1 MTNHDILTVNVTQA
15 VADFYPGLSDSHVEY
30 VAEKIVRNFDYSI
43 IYDTIHDEIEVIAD
57 NEGIE
62 LEGMDGVSEE
72 EIVIG
77 TRANGDIQLIKGNK
91 VIPLV
96 DEHTHDSEGC

>member
-15 VADFYPGLSDSHVEY
+15 VADFYPGLSDERVEFLSDS
-30 VAEKIVRNFDYSI
+30 IIRNFDYSI
-43 IYDTIHDEIEVIAD
+43 IYDTIHDEIVEVAD

>member
-15 VADFYPGLSDSHVEY
+15 VADFYPGLSDEIVEFLSDS
-30 VAEKIVRNFDYSI
+30 IIRNFDYSI
-43 IYDTIHDEIEVIAD
+43 IYDTIHDDLTLLAD
-57 NEGIE
+57 KYEIE

-72 EIVIG
+72 EILIG
-77 TRANGDIQLIKGNK
+77 TRANGDVQLIKGNK

>member
-15 VADFYPGLSDSHVEY
+15 VADFYPGLSDSHVDY
-30 VAEKIVRNFDYSI
+30 VAEKIVRDFDYSI
-43 IYDTIHDEIEVIAD
+43 IYDTIHDDLTLLAD
-57 NEGIE
+57 KYEIE

-72 EIVIG
+72 EILIG

>member
-15 VADFYPGLSDSHVEY
+15 VADFYPGLSDERVEFLS
-30 VAEKIVRNFDYSI
+30 ESIIRNFDYSI
-43 IYDTIHDEIEVIAD
+43 IYDTIHDDLTLLAD
-57 NEGIE
+57 KYQIE

-77 TRANGDIQLIKGNK
+77 TRANGEVQLIKGNK
-91 VIPLV
+91 VIPLT

>member
-1 MTNHDILTVNVTQA
+1 MTHHDILTVNVTQA
-15 VADFYPGLSDSHVEY
+15 VADFYPGLSDERVEFLS
-30 VAEKIVRNFDYSI
+30 ESIIRNFDYSI
-43 IYDTIHDEIEVIAD
+43 IYDTIHDDLTLLAD
-57 NEGIE
+57 KYQIE

-77 TRANGDIQLIKGNK
+77 TRANGEVQLIKGNK
-91 VIPLV
+91 VIPLT

>member
-1 MTNHDILTVNVTQA
+1 MSHKIKVDVKSAIE
-15 VADFYPGLSDSHVEY
+15 DFYPRLTVEQVNY
-30 VAEKIVRNFDYSI
+30 MADIIHARFDYSS

-77 TRANGDIQLIKGNK
+77 TRANGEVQLIKGNK
-91 VIPLV
+91 VIPLT

>member
-15 VADFYPGLSDSHVEY
+15 VADFYPGLSDERVEFLSDS
-30 VAEKIVRNFDYSI
+30 IIRNFDYSI
-43 IYDTIHDEIEVIAD
+43 IYDTIHDDLTLLAD
-57 NEGIE
+57 KYEIE

-72 EIVIG
+72 EILIG
-77 TRANGDIQLIKGNK
+77 TRANGDVQLIKGNK

>member
-15 VADFYPGLSDSHVEY
+15 VADFYPGLSDERVEFLSDS
-30 VAEKIVRNFDYSI
+30 IIRNFDYSI
-43 IYDTIHDEIEVIAD
+43 IYDTIHDDLTLLAD
-57 NEGIE
+57 KYEIE

-72 EIVIG
+72 EILIG

>member
-15 VADFYPGLSDSHVEY
+15 VADFYTGLSDERVEFLS
-30 VAEKIVRNFDYSI
+30 ESIIRNFDYSI
-43 IYDTIHDEIEVIAD
+43 IYDTIHDDLTLLAD
-57 NEGIE
+57 KYEIE

-72 EIVIG
+72 EILIG

>member
-15 VADFYPGLSDSHVEY
+15 VADFYPGLSDERVEFLS
-30 VAEKIVRNFDYSI
+30 ESIIRNFDYSI
-43 IYDTIHDEIEVIAD
+43 IYDTIHDDLTLLAD
-57 NEGIE
+57 KYQIE

-77 TRANGDIQLIKGNK
+77 TRANGEVQLIKGNK

>member
-15 VADFYPGLSDSHVEY
+15 VADFYPGLSDERVEFLSDS
-30 VAEKIVRNFDYSI
+30 IIRNFDYSI
-43 IYDTIHDEIEVIAD
+43 IYDTIHDDLTLHAD
-57 NEGIE
+57 KYEIE

-72 EIVIG
+72 EILIG
-77 TRANGDIQLIKGNK
+77 TRANGDVQLIKGNK

>member
-15 VADFYPGLSDSHVEY
+15 VADFYPGLSDERVEFLS
-30 VAEKIVRNFDYSI
+30 ESIIRNFDYSI
-43 IYDTIHDEIEVIAD
+43 IYDTIHDDLTLLAD
-57 NEGIE
+57 KYQIE

-77 TRANGDIQLIKGNK
+77 TRANGDVQLIKGNK
-91 VIPLV
+91 VIPLT
-96 DEHTHDSEGC
+96 EHDSEGC

>member
-15 VADFYPGLSDSHVEY
+15 VADFYPGLSDERVEFLSDS
-30 VAEKIVRNFDYSI
+30 IIRNFDYSI
-43 IYDTIHDEIEVIAD
+43 IYDTIHDDLTLLAD
-57 NEGIE
+57 KYQIE

-77 TRANGDIQLIKGNK
+77 TRANGEVQLIKGNK
-91 VIPLV
+91 VIPLT